1 MTDLFSSPDH
11 TLDALGLRCP
21 EPVMMVRKTV
31 RNMQPGETLL
41 IIADDP
47 ATTRDIPGFCTFM
60 EHELVAKETDGLPY
74 RYLIRIGGGW
84 RLIGVDAAFSPHPNP
99 LPRGARGPIALN
111 VAIGLPYLLR
121 NNLNAFA
128 VTSTVAPVS
137 ASTASHSPVIP
148 KSVVTRKI
156 PFSPSAMVKFWRIL
170 A

>member
-1 MTDLFSSPDH
+1 MQWLIFTQSLTWFAYGLTGRKLAPFFYVIEKKMTDLFSSPDH

-74 RYLIRIGGGW
+74 RYLIRKGG
-84 RLIGVDAAFSPHPNP
+84 
-99 LPRGARGPIALN
+99 
-111 VAIGLPYLLR
+111 
-121 NNLNAFA
+121 
-128 VTSTVAPVS
+128 
-137 ASTASHSPVIP
+137 
-148 KSVVTRKI
+148 
-156 PFSPSAMVKFWRIL
+156 
-170 A
+170 

>member
-60 EHELVAKETDGLPY
+60 EHELVAKETAFKLH
-74 RYLIRIGGGW
+74 LAIRCTMPDATLS
-84 RLIGVDAAFSPHPNP
+84 RLIMPTSSMLCVGRIRCSRRIRHCWTVD
-99 LPRGARGPIALN
+99 
-111 VAIGLPYLLR
+111 
-121 NNLNAFA
+121 
-128 VTSTVAPVS
+128 
-137 ASTASHSPVIP
+137 
-148 KSVVTRKI
+148 
-156 PFSPSAMVKFWRIL
+156 
-170 A
+170 